1 MLNMSKTSHWQ
12 WFQYLV
18 FQHQVFQLSFF
29 LSQLVTQSSTH
40 QLLYNPDMSKPN
52 DPIKLLA
59 QLVKSVSISTD
70 PNHRDNCQQTAHL
83 IAATLTNIGF
93 TVTLHQ
99 HEKGLP
105 LIVAK
110 LQLDASYPTIGIY
123 NHYDVQPVDPVS
135 EWQSPPF
142 QLTEREGKLFGRGTA
157 DNKGHLVQNITA
169 ILLALHANTLKTNI
183 IFVIEGE
190 EESGSDSFE
199 PLITKL
205 HDQLKL
211 AQAWFVTDM
220 GMADAQTTKIY
231 YALRGLVAFELIV
244 QTADQDLHSGVFGNS
259 VFNPVEVIARLI
271 APMKDNR
278 GRVTMPGFLVGQQVI
293 STGEKMR
300 LESQEQKY
308 SSLTKTTNLSTKA
321 IEPKF
326 PHLSA
331 KIYPSIDFHGIEAGY
346 TGEGFKTIIPS
357 FAKLKFSCRL
367 VEYQQPDRVVK
378 AIKEHVAR
386 YIPKK
391 VRYTLTHLSSAP
403 PFYSDPEDPTVQRVA
418 KLFTEFYSQEC
429 LLTRSGGSVPA
440 AEVLQR
446 KLKVPVIATG
456 CLRDF
461 HIHAPNEHIIK
472 EEFLAGIEALRY
484 VYERVEQ

>member
-1 MLNMSKTSHWQ
+1 MSKTIDP
-12 WFQYLV
+12 V
-18 FQHQVFQLSFF
+18 QL
-29 LSQLVTQSSTH
+29 LSQLV
-40 QLLYNPDMSKPN
+40 
-52 DPIKLLA
+52 
-59 QLVKSVSISTD
+59 KSASISTD
-70 PNHRDNCQQTAHL
+70 PNYRDDCQQTAHL
-83 IAATLTNIGF
+83 ITTTLTDIGF
-93 TVTLHQ
+93 AVTLHQ

-105 LIVAK
+105 LIVAN
-110 LQLDASYPTIGIY
+110 LQLDSSYPTIGIY
-123 NHYDVQPVDPVS
+123 SHYDVQPVDPVS

-169 ILLALHANTLKTNI
+169 IHSALQAKTLKNNI
-183 IFVIEGE
+183 VFVIEGE
-190 EESGSDSFE
+190 EESGSSSFE

-205 HDQLKL
+205 HDQLSPV
-211 AQAWFVTDM
+211 QTWFVTDL
-220 GMADAQTTKIY
+220 GMADTQTAKIY
-231 YALRGLVAFELIV
+231 YALRGLVAFELTV
-244 QTADQDLHSGVFGNS
+244 QVADQDLHSGVFGNS
-259 VFNPVEVIARLI
+259 VYNPVEVIARLI

-293 STGEKMR
+293 STGEKMQ
-300 LESQEQKY
+300 LEGQEQKY
-308 SSLTKTTNLSTKA
+308 SSLTKTANLSTRA

-331 KIYPSIDFHGIEAGY
+331 KIYPSIDVNGIEAGY

-367 VEYQQPDRVVK
+367 VEYQQPNRVVK
-378 AIKEHVAR
+378 AIREHVAR

-391 VRYTLTHLSSAP
+391 VRYTLTHLDSAP
-403 PFYSDPEDPTVQRVA
+403 PFYSDPEHPTMQRVA
-418 KLFTEFYSQEC
+418 KLFTEFYGQPC

-446 KLKVPVIATG
+446 LFKVPVIATG

-461 HIHAPNEHIIK
+461 HIHAPNEHIVK
-472 EEFLAGIEALRY
+472 EEFLRGIEALRF
-484 VYERVEQ
+484 VYEGVG